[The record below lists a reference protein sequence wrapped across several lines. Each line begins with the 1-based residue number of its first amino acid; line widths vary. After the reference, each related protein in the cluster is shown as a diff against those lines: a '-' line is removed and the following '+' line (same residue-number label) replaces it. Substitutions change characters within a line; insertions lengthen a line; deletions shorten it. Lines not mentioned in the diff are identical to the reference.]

1 MFSDIFIE
9 RPRLAF
15 VVAIVITLAGI
26 IAITAIPI
34 AQFPDIVPPQVT
46 LNASYPGADAEVVE
60 TTVAQPIE
68 QQVNG
73 IDNALYYQSASAAD
87 GSYILTVT
95 FGLGTDPDIN
105 TVNVQNRAS
114 LATPQLPPEVS
125 RAGLTIRKKSAA
137 LLQVINLY
145 SPNKT
150 FDAIYLSNYATI
162 NLIDPLARI
171 KGVGQATLFGPLDYS
186 LRIWLD
192 PDRLTELNLT
202 PNDVIAAVQGQNIQ
216 AALGRV
222 GAAPITTE
230 QQVQIN
236 IKTKGRLTQPEE
248 FAAIV
253 LRANPDGSVIRIK
266 DVARVETSAKTQDRY
281 SRFNGAPAAAIGIYQ
296 TPGSNAVEVARQVRE
311 TMSALEKRFPS
322 DLSSTVFFDST
333 VFVTTTISEVV
344 RTLVIAIV
352 LVAIVVFLFLGS
364 WRTTLIPLV
373 AVPVSVVGTFAVM
386 LMIGYSANTV
396 SLLALV
402 LAIGIVVD
410 DAIVVVENVERV
422 MEENPDLPVKAA
434 CKRAMAEITGPILA
448 ITLVLLS
455 VFVPVAFIP
464 GISGQ
469 LFRQFAVAVSVSML
483 ISAVNALTLSPALCS
498 VLLKHGQKS
507 LGPMRYV
514 LGAIDW
520 ARDGYVA
527 VVRRLVRVSIVG
539 IAVVGVTLALSAWL
553 FSRTPQSFLPDEDQ
567 GAIFAALRLP
577 EGVSLNR
584 TEEIVKQVEGIVS
597 PIPGVQ
603 GVLSVVGLNFI
614 DYVPSSN
621 QAFFVIRLKPYE
633 VRTDR
638 AQSASAIIARLRP
651 QMAAIQG
658 AVGFPFN
665 LPPIL
670 GLGSTGGFQYA
681 LEALQGQSPS
691 DLAAALRGLVVA
703 ANGEPEL
710 AGVYSTY
717 AADTPQIYLDIDRD
731 KAQVL
736 GVKITDIFNAL
747 QSTLGSYYV
756 NDFNV
761 FGRTWQVNIQAETP
775 FRDSINDIYRI
786 YVRNA
791 QGGMVPIRALADAKL
806 VQGPQTVVR
815 YNGFRSAIVN
825 GAPKPGYSSGQALA
839 AMERVS
845 AATLPSGYSFEWTGT
860 ALQEKA
866 AGGRTGIVLGL
877 AILFAYLFLVALY
890 ESWNIPISALLSV
903 SVAVLG
909 AIVAIKLAG
918 LSFDVYA
925 QIGLVVLIA
934 LAAKNGILIV
944 AFAAEQRQLGKDIQ
958 AAAIEG
964 ASLRFRPVMMTSFA
978 FIFGLFPLIIAE
990 GAGAITRH
998 AVGTPVFGG
1007 MIAASVFGIFII
1019 PLLFVTAET
1028 LRQPRAKKEPY
1039 APALPDVASP
1049 STDAAIGPEKQ
1060 STDGGRHD

>member
-1 MFSDIFIE
+1 MFSDIFID
-9 RPRLAF
+9 RPRLAI
-15 VVAIVITLAGI
+15 VIAIVITLAGI

-34 AQFPDIVPPQVT
+34 AQFPEIVPPQVT
-46 LNASYPGADAEVVE
+46 LNATYPGADAEVVE

-73 IDNALYYQSASAAD
+73 VDNALYYQSASGSD

-95 FGLGTDPDIN
+95 FALGTEPDIN
-105 TVNVQNRAS
+105 TVNVQNSAS
-114 LATPQLPPEVS
+114 LAIPLLPQEVS
-125 RAGLTIRKKSAA
+125 RSGLSIRKKSAA
-137 LLQVINLY
+137 LLQVINVY
-145 SPNKT
+145 SPNNT
-150 FDAIYLSNYATI
+150 YDAVYLSNYATI
-162 NLIDPLARI
+162 NLIDPVARI
-171 KGVGQATLFGPLDYS
+171 RGVGQATLFGPLDYS

-192 PDRLTELNLT
+192 PDRLTQLNLT
-202 PNDVIAAVQGQNIQ
+202 PNDVISAVQSQNVQ

-222 GAAPITTE
+222 GAAPISRE

-253 LRANPDGSVIRIK
+253 LRANADGSVIRIK
-266 DVARVETSAKTQDRY
+266 DVARVEMSARSQERY
-281 SRFNGAPAAAIGIYQ
+281 GRFNGAPAAAIGIYQ
-296 TPGSNAVEVARQVRE
+296 TPGSNAVEVARKVRE
-311 TMSALEKRFPS
+311 TLNTLENRFPN
-322 DLSSTVFFDST
+322 DLAYTVFWDAT
-333 VFVTTTISEVV
+333 VFVTATINEVI
-344 RTLVIAIV
+344 RTLGIAII
-352 LVAIVVFLFLGS
+352 LVAVVVFLFLGR

-373 AVPVSVVGTFAVM
+373 AVPVSIVGTFAV
-386 LMIGYSANTV
+386 LLLIGYSANTV

-422 MEENPDLPVKAA
+422 MEENPQLPVPEA
-434 CKRAMAEITGPILA
+434 CKKAMAEITGPILA

-469 LFRQFAVAVSVSML
+469 LFRQFAVAVSVAML
-483 ISAVNALTLSPALCS
+483 ISAVNALTLSPALCA
-498 VLLKHGQKS
+498 VLLKHGQKTS
-507 LGPMRYV
+507 GPMRYV
-514 LGAIDW
+514 LRAIDR

-527 VVRRLVRVSIVG
+527 VVRRLVRVAIVG
-539 IAVVGVTLALSAWL
+539 VGIVAGTLAASAWL
-553 FSRTPQSFLPDEDQ
+553 FSRTPQSFLPEEDQ
-567 GAIFAALRLP
+567 GAIFATLRLP

-584 TEEIVKQVEGIVS
+584 TEAVVKQVEDIAR
-597 PIPGVQ
+597 PIPGVE

-614 DYVPSSN
+614 DYVPAAN

-633 VRTDR
+633 TRTDP
-638 AQSASAIIARLRP
+638 AQSAGAIIARLRP
-651 QMAAIQG
+651 QMSAIQG
-658 AVGFPFN
+658 AVAFPFN

-670 GLGSTGGFQYA
+670 GLGNTGGFQYA

-691 DLAAALRGLVVA
+691 DVAAALRGLVVA
-703 ANGEPEL
+703 ANAEPEL

-747 QSTLGSYYV
+747 QSTLGSFYV

-761 FGRTWQVNIQAETP
+761 FGRTWQVNVQAETP
-775 FRDSINDIYRI
+775 FRDNIDDIYEI

-815 YNGFRSAIVN
+815 YNGFRAAIVN
-825 GAPKPGYSSGQALA
+825 GAAKPGYSSGQALA

-845 AATLPSGYSFEWTGT
+845 AATLPTGYSFEWTGT

-866 AGGRTGIVLGL
+866 AGGRTGIVLGV
-877 AILFAYLFLVALY
+877 AVLFAYLFLVALY
-890 ESWNIPISALLSV
+890 ESWNIPVPVLLSV
-903 SVAVLG
+903 SVAILG
-909 AIVAIKLAG
+909 AIVAIMLAR

-944 AFAAEQRQLGKDIQ
+944 AFAVEQRNMGKDVQ

-978 FIFGLFPLIIAE
+978 FILGLVPLVVAS
-990 GAGAITRH
+990 GAGAITRQ

-1007 MIAASVFGIFII
+1007 MLAASLFGIFII
-1019 PLLFVTAET
+1019 PLLYVTAER
-1028 LRQPRAKKEPY
+1028 LQQWRRAKK
-1039 APALPDVASP
+1039 
-1049 STDAAIGPEKQ
+1049 
-1060 STDGGRHD
+1060 

>member
-1 MFSDIFIE
+1 MFSGIFID
-9 RPRLAF
+9 RPRLAL

-34 AQFPDIVPPQVT
+34 AQFPDIIPPQVSLT
-46 LNASYPGADAEVVE
+46 ATYPGADAEVVE

-68 QQVNG
+68 QQING
-73 IDNALYYQSASAAD
+73 VDNALYYQSASGSD
-87 GSYILTVT
+87 GSYNLTVT
-95 FGLGTDPDIN
+95 FALGTDPDIN

-114 LATPQLPPEVS
+114 LAIPQLPQEVS
-125 RAGLTIRKKSAA
+125 RSGLTIRKKSAA

-145 SPNKT
+145 SPNNT
-150 FDAIYLSNYATI
+150 YDSIYLSNYATI
-162 NLIDPLARI
+162 NLIDPLARL

-192 PDRLTELNLT
+192 PDRLTQLNLT
-202 PNDVIAAVQGQNIQ
+202 PNDVIAAVQSQNIQ

-222 GAAPITTE
+222 GAAPIQRE
-230 QQVQIN
+230 QQLQIN

-253 LRANPDGSVIRIK
+253 LRANPDGSVIRVK
-266 DVARVETSAKTQDRY
+266 DVARVERSAKSQDRY

-296 TPGSNAVEVARQVRE
+296 TPGSNAVDVASKVRE
-311 TMSALEKRFPS
+311 TMSELATRFPG
-322 DLSSTVFFDST
+322 DLTYTVFWDAT
-333 VFVTTTISEVV
+333 VFVTETIKEVIH
-344 RTLVIAIV
+344 TLVIAII
-352 LVAIVVFLFLGS
+352 LVALVVFLFLGR

-373 AVPVSVVGTFAVM
+373 AVPVSIIGTFAVM
-386 LMIGYSANTV
+386 LIIGYSANTV

-422 MEENPDLPVKAA
+422 IEENPELPVPEA
-434 CKRAMAEITGPILA
+434 CKKAMAEITGPIIA

-469 LFRQFAVAVSVSML
+469 LFRQFAVAVSVAMV
-483 ISAVNALTLSPALCS
+483 ISAVNALTLSPALCG
-498 VLLKHGQKS
+498 VLLKHGQRS
-507 LGPMRYV
+507 RGPMRYV
-514 LGAIDW
+514 LRAIDRT
-520 ARDGYVA
+520 RDGYVW
-527 VVRRLVRVSIVG
+527 VVRRLVRVAIVG
-539 IAVVGVTLALSAWL
+539 IVVVAGTVAASALL

-577 EGVSLNR
+577 EGASVPR
-584 TEEIVKQVEGIVS
+584 TEAVVKQVEDIVR

-614 DYVPSSN
+614 DYVASSN

-633 VRTDR
+633 ERTDP
-638 AQSASAIIARLRP
+638 AQSVGAILARLRP

-658 AVGFPFN
+658 AVAFPFN

-670 GLGSTGGFQYA
+670 GLGNTGGFQYA

-691 DLAAALRGLVVA
+691 DVAAVLRGLVVA

-710 AGVYSTY
+710 AGVYSTF
-717 AADTPQIYLDIDRD
+717 APDTPQIYFDIDRD

-747 QSTLGSYYV
+747 QSTLGSFYV

-761 FGRTWQVNIQAETP
+761 FGRTWQVNIQAEP
-775 FRDSINDIYRI
+775 PSRDNIDDIYRI

-791 QGGMVPIRALADAKL
+791 QGGMVPIRALAEAKL

-815 YNGFRSAIVN
+815 YNGFRGAIVN
-825 GAPKPGYSSGQALA
+825 GSAKPGYSSGQALA

-866 AGGRTGIVLGL
+866 ASGRTGIVLGV

-909 AIVAIKLAG
+909 AIVAVMWAR

-944 AFAAEQRQLGKDIQ
+944 AFAVEQRQLGKETR
-958 AAAIEG
+958 AAAIEAAG
-964 ASLRFRPVMMTSFA
+964 LRFRPVIMTSFA
-978 FIFGLFPLIIAE
+978 FILGLLPLVVAT
-990 GAGAITRH
+990 GAGAITRR

-1007 MIAASVFGIFII
+1007 MIAASLLGIFII
-1019 PLLFVTAET
+1019 PPLYVIAEG
-1028 LRQPRAKKEPY
+1028 LRRWRQPGK
-1039 APALPDVASP
+1039 
-1049 STDAAIGPEKQ
+1049 
-1060 STDGGRHD
+1060 

>member
-1 MFSDIFIE
+1 VFSGIFID
-9 RPRLAF
+9 RPRFAI
-15 VVAIVITLAGI
+15 VIAIVITLAGI

-46 LNASYPGADAEVVE
+46 LQANYPGADAEVVE

-73 IDNALYYQSASAAD
+73 IDNALYYQSASASD
-87 GSYILTVT
+87 GTYYLTVT
-95 FGLGTDPDIN
+95 FALGTDPDIN

-114 LATPQLPPEVS
+114 LATPQLPQEVS
-125 RAGLTIRKKSAA
+125 RSGLTIRKKSAA
-137 LLQVINLY
+137 LLQIINVY
-145 SPNKT
+145 SPNNT
-150 FDAIYLSNYATI
+150 YDVIYLSNYATI
-162 NLIDPLARI
+162 NIIDPLARI

-192 PDRLTELNLT
+192 PDRLTELSLT
-202 PNDVIAAVQGQNIQ
+202 PNDVITAVQNQNVQ

-222 GAAPITTE
+222 GAAPITSE

-236 IKTKGRLTQPEE
+236 IKTKGRLSQPEE
-248 FAAIV
+248 FADII
-253 LRANPDGSVIRIK
+253 LRANADGSVVRVK
-266 DVARVETSAKTQDRY
+266 DVARVEMSAKSQDRY
-281 SRFNGAPAAAIGIYQ
+281 SRFNGAPAGAIGIYQ
-296 TPGSNAVEVARQVRE
+296 TPGSNAVDVARQVRA
-311 TMSALEKRFPS
+311 TMNTLATRFPA
-322 DLSSTVFFDST
+322 DLAYNVFFDST
-333 VFVTTTISEVV
+333 VFVTATMNEVV
-344 RTLVIAIV
+344 RTLVVAII
-352 LVAIVVFLFLGS
+352 LVAVVVFLFLGRL
-364 WRTTLIPLV
+364 RTTLIPLV
-373 AVPVSVVGTFAVM
+373 AVPVSIVGTFAVM
-386 LMIGYSANTV
+386 LVIGYSANTV

-422 MEENPDLPVKAA
+422 IEEEPELPVPEA
-434 CKRAMAEITGPILA
+434 CKKAMAEITGPIIA

-483 ISAVNALTLSPALCS
+483 ISALNALTLSPALCA
-498 VLLKHGQKS
+498 VLLRRGERS
-507 LGPMRYV
+507 RGPMRYV
-514 LGAIDW
+514 LGAIDTV
-520 ARDGYVA
+520 RDGYVA
-527 VVRRLVRVSIVG
+527 VVRRLARVAIVG
-539 IAVVGVTLALSAWL
+539 VAVVAGVLALSVWL
-553 FSRTPQSFLPDEDQ
+553 FGRTPQGFLPEEDQ
-567 GAIFAALRLP
+567 GAIFATLRLP
-577 EGVSLNR
+577 EGASINR
-584 TEEIVKQVEGIVS
+584 TEDVVKQVEDIVR
-597 PIPGVQ
+597 PIPGVE
-603 GVLSVVGLNFI
+603 GILSVVGLNFI

-633 VRTDR
+633 VRTDPQ
-638 AQSASAIIARLRP
+638 QSAGAIITRLRP
-651 QMAAIQG
+651 QMAAIAG
-658 AVGFPFN
+658 AIAFPFN

-681 LEALQGQSPS
+681 LEALQGQPAT
-691 DLAAALRGLVVA
+691 DVAATLRGLLVA
-703 ANGEPEL
+703 ANGQPEL
-710 AGVYSTY
+710 AGVFSTY

-736 GVKITDIFNAL
+736 GVKISDIFNAL

-775 FRDSINDIYRI
+775 FRDNVDDIYRI

-791 QGGMVPIRALADAKL
+791 QGGNVPIRALAEAKL

-815 YNGFRSAIVN
+815 YNGFRGAVIN
-825 GAPKPGYSSGQALA
+825 GAAKPGYSSGQALA
-839 AMERVS
+839 AMERIS
-845 AATLPSGYSFEWTGT
+845 AATLPSGYGFEWTGT

-866 AGGRTGIVLGL
+866 ASGRTGIVLGL
-877 AILFAYLFLVALY
+877 AVLFAYLFLVALY
-890 ESWNIPISALLSV
+890 ESWNIPVPALLSV

-909 AIVAIKLAG
+909 ALLAVALAG

-944 AFAAEQRQLGKDIQ
+944 AFAVEQRRLGKDINT
-958 AAAIEG
+958 AAITAAG
-964 ASLRFRPVMMTSFA
+964 LRFRPVMMTSFA
-978 FIFGLFPLIIAE
+978 FIFGLFPLIIAQ
-990 GAGAITRH
+990 GAGAATRR

-1007 MIAASVFGIFII
+1007 MIAASVFGIFVI
-1019 PLLFVTAET
+1019 PLLYITAE
-1028 LRQPRAKKEPY
+1028 RARRLTQKISK
-1039 APALPDVASP
+1039 
-1049 STDAAIGPEKQ
+1049 
-1060 STDGGRHD
+1060 

>member
-9 RPRLAF
+9 RPRLAI
-15 VVAIVITLAGI
+15 VIAIVITLAGV
-26 IAITAIPI
+26 IAIFAIPI

-60 TTVAQPIE
+60 ATVAQPIE

-95 FGLGTDPDIN
+95 FALGTDPDIN

-114 LATPQLPPEVS
+114 LAIPQLPAEVS
-125 RAGLTIRKKSAA
+125 RNGLTIRKKSAA
-137 LLQVINLY
+137 LLQVISFY
-145 SPNKT
+145 SPNST
-150 FDAIYLSNYATI
+150 YDAVYLSNYATI
-162 NLIDPLARI
+162 NVIDPLARI

-192 PDRLTELNLT
+192 PDRLSQLNLT
-202 PNDVIAAVQGQNIQ
+202 PNDVIAAVQSQNIQ

-236 IKTKGRLTQPEE
+236 IKTKGRLTQPDE

-266 DVARVETSAKTQDRY
+266 DVARVEMSAKSQDRY
-281 SRFNGAPAAAIGIYQ
+281 SRFNGAAAIGIYQ
-296 TPGSNAVEVARQVRE
+296 LPGSNAIEVARQVRE
-311 TMSALEKRFPS
+311 TLSTLEKRFPN
-322 DLSSTVFFDST
+322 DLAYTVFWDST
-333 VFVTTTISEVV
+333 VFVTETINEVI
-344 RTLVIAIV
+344 RTLGQAIA
-352 LVAIVVFLFLGS
+352 LVAVVVFLFLGR

-373 AVPVSVVGTFAVM
+373 AVPVSIVGTFAV
-386 LMIGYSANTV
+386 LLLIGYSANTV

-422 MEENPDLPVKAA
+422 MEENPDLPVPEA
-434 CKRAMAEITGPILA
+434 CKKAMAEITGPIIA

-469 LFRQFAVAVSVSML
+469 LFRQFAVAVSVAML
-483 ISAVNALTLSPALCS
+483 ISAVNALTLSPALCG
-498 VLLKHGQKS
+498 VLLKHGQKAS
-507 LGPMRYV
+507 GPMRYV
-514 LGAIDW
+514 LGAIERT
-520 ARDGYVA
+520 RDGYVW
-527 VVRRLVRVSIVG
+527 VVRRLVRVAIVG
-539 IAVVGVTLALSAWL
+539 IVAVAGTVAASALL
-553 FSRTPQSFLPDEDQ
+553 FNRTPQSFLPDEDQ
-567 GAIFAALRLP
+567 GAIFATMRLP

-584 TEEIVKQVEGIVS
+584 TEAVVKQVEDLVR

-614 DYVPSSN
+614 DYVPASN

-633 VRTDR
+633 ARTDP
-638 AQSASAIIARLRP
+638 AQSVGAIIARLRP
-651 QMAAIQG
+651 EMSAIQG
-658 AVGFPFN
+658 AVAFPFN

-691 DLAAALRGLVVA
+691 DVAAALRGLVVA

-736 GVKITDIFNAL
+736 GVKITDIFSAL
-747 QSTLGSYYV
+747 QSTLGSFYV

-761 FGRTWQVNIQAETP
+761 FGRTWQVNVQAEAS
-775 FRDSINDIYRI
+775 FRDRIDDIYRI

-791 QGGMVPIRALADAKL
+791 QGGMVPMRALAEAKL
-806 VQGPQTVVR
+806 VQGPQTVIR
-815 YNGFRSAIVN
+815 YNGYRGAIVN

-839 AMERVS
+839 AMERIS
-845 AATLPSGYSFEWTGT
+845 AATLPAGYSFEWTST

-866 AGGRTGIVLGL
+866 ASGRTTIVLGL
-877 AILFAYLFLVALY
+877 AVLFAYLFLVALY
-890 ESWNIPISALLSV
+890 ESWNIPVPVLLSV
-903 SVAVLG
+903 SVGVLG
-909 AIVAIKLAG
+909 GIVAVVLAG

-944 AFAAEQRQLGKDIQ
+944 AFAVEQRHAGIRRHDRRIHVRD
-958 AAAIEG
+958 
-964 ASLRFRPVMMTSFA
+964 LRYS
-978 FIFGLFPLIIAE
+978 
-990 GAGAITRH
+990 
-998 AVGTPVFGG
+998 
-1007 MIAASVFGIFII
+1007 
-1019 PLLFVTAET
+1019 
-1028 LRQPRAKKEPY
+1028 
-1039 APALPDVASP
+1039 PALRDRGKSAPLDAEPEGEVTQPACAPNVLGRLWELVGPRFSDVSAR
-1049 STDAAIGPEKQ
+1049 
-1060 STDGGRHD
+1060 GGR